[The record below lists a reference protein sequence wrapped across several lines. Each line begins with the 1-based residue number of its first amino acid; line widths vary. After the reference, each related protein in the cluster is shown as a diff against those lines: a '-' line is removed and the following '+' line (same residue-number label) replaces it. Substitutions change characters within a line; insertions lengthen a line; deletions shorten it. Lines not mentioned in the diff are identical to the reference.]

1 MYIYIYIYIYIYTCT
16 CTCTC
21 IYIIY
26 FLIFPKQA
34 NQLYYDSVNGT
45 YYTYNTETQQY
56 EIYCRVELPT
66 DENEDNDNGHVI
78 QAEPMSLKSRVL
90 KESKLYLELIQELGK
105 SI

>member
-1 MYIYIYIYIYIYTCT
+1 MLAIKTRSTVYYLFSY
-16 CTCTC
+16 
-21 IYIIY
+21 
-26 FLIFPKQA
+26 FPKQA

-66 DENEDNDNGHVI
+66 NENENNDNDNGHVI

-105 SI
+105 SICISKRR